1 MSETID
7 IASLCVWSEPKSIR
21 TKLGPKLLRVADPS
35 EAFRALWR
43 SNKDALKAAGIG
55 WEKEWK
61 TGDLTGRIN
70 WWQADNQKVEREE
83 KAIAASSASDA
94 AIAVP
99 APEGCEYLPYQRAGI
114 AWGIERASVLYGD
127 EMGLGKTIQALGVIN
142 ADASIKRVLVI
153 CPASLK
159 LNWRRE
165 AKKWLTRFFEMGIVK
180 GTEWPKHADFVIC
193 NYDVA
198 SKHRER
204 IHGETWDLVILDEA
218 HYLKNPKAQRT
229 QALLGKRDRDPAKAL
244 SAVAARRK
252 VVLTGTPILNRPI
265 EAQPILG
272 YLAPEEF
279 GNFFAFAKR
288 YCGAYQG
295 RWGWDFTGATNLDEL
310 QRKLRSTVMI
320 RRLKA
325 DVLTELP
332 AKRRQ
337 VIELAANGA
346 AALIEK
352 EAFAWAKH
360 QETLAALREAVE
372 MAKVLEDQEAYA
384 AAVEALREGHHVAFE
399 EMAEIRHQ
407 VAMAKVPYVIEHV
420 ASASEEGPVVLF
432 AWHRDVV
439 TALADGLKEREIS
452 SVQLVGG
459 MSDEAKQASVDAFQ
473 SGKVSVFIGNIKA
486 AGVGIT
492 LVRSSHVVFAE
503 LDWVPANMTQ
513 AEDRT
518 HRIGQRD
525 AVLVQHLVL
534 EGSLD
539 QIMAEALVKKQEV
552 ADRALDNPIAKLEAS
567 EPVTAIAVKPEDR
580 PVSTDPS
587 AKVYTPEEIVKFHTG
602 LKRLAG
608 VCDGA
613 RMLDDCGFNALD
625 TRFGKALAAQGTL
638 SQRQT
643 AIAARL
649 CKKYRRQLGEEYNT

>member
-1 MSETID
+1 MSETTID
-7 IASLCVWSEPKSIR
+7 IATLCVWSAPKSIR
-21 TKLGPKLLRVADPS
+21 TKAGPRLLRVADPS
-35 EAFRALWR
+35 EAFRALWK
-43 SNKDALKAAGIG
+43 SNKDALRAAGIG
-55 WEKEWK
+55 WEKDFR

-70 WWQADNQKVEREE
+70 WWQPDGEKVEREE

-94 AIAVP
+94 QIEVP

-114 AWGIERASVLYGD
+114 AWGIEREAVLIGD

-159 LNWRRE
+159 LNWKRE
-165 AKKWLTRFFEMGIVK
+165 AKKWLTRPFEIGIVS
-180 GTEWPKHADFVIC
+180 GSDWPRHAEIVIC

-204 IHGETWDLVILDEA
+204 IHAETWDMLILDEA
-218 HYLKNPKAQRT
+218 HYCKNPKAQRT
-229 QALLGKRDRDPAKAL
+229 QAILGKRDRSPL
-244 SAVAARRK
+244 REMPAVAARRK
-252 VVLTGTPILNRPI
+252 IVLTGTPILNRPV
-265 EAQPILG
+265 EAQAILG
-272 YLAPEEF
+272 YLAPVEF
-279 GNFFAFAKR
+279 GNFFSFAKR

-295 RWGWDFTGATNLDEL
+295 RYGWDFTGATNLEEL
-310 QRKLRSTVMI
+310 QRRLRSTVMI

-346 AALIEK
+346 AAVIEK
-352 EAFAWAKH
+352 EQAAWTRH

-372 MAKVLEDQEAYA
+372 LAKVLEDQEAYA
-384 AAVEALREGHHVAFE
+384 AAVEALREGQGAAFE
-399 EMAEIRHQ
+399 EMAVIRHQ
-407 VAMAKVPYVIEHV
+407 VALAKVPYVIEHV

-439 TALADGLKEREIS
+439 EALAKGLAEREVA

-473 SGKVSVFIGNIKA
+473 AGEVPVFIANIKA
-486 AGVGIT
+486 GGVGIT

-539 QIMAEALVKKQEV
+539 QVMAEALVKKQEV
-552 ADRALDNPIAKLEAS
+552 ADRALDNPIAKLEAA
-567 EPVTAIAVKPEDR
+567 EPVTAIRVKPEDR

-587 AKVYTPEEIVKFHTG
+587 AKVYTPEQIIKFHTG

-613 RMLDDCGFNALD
+613 RLLDNVGFNGLD
-625 TRFGKALAAQGTL
+625 TRFGKALAAQASL

-643 AIAARL
+643 AIAERL
-649 CKKYRRQLGEEYNT
+649 CRKYRRQLGEDYK